1 MHIGTSSKTL
11 DISIEKDTK
20 LIAQKLSKFLH
31 LGDYVYFQGEVG
43 VGKTTFIRYLI
54 NFLQDKYNQE
64 ISEIPS
70 PTFNIVHEYKIK
82 DFKILHYD
90 LYRVKDTNE
99 LDNIGIFENNEDSL
113 VLVEWPEL
121 IKKKE
126 RNHIFLHFKYEKN
139 LKGRSI
145 TIITHKNRDLTNEF

>member
-1 MHIGTSSKTL
+1 MLTATNRSNIKISKE
-11 DISIEKDTK
+11 IELKRFSEKT
-20 LIAQKLSKFLH
+20 SKFIKKFKTIFL
-31 LGDYVYFQGEVG
+31 YGELG
-43 VGKTTFIRYLI
+43 VGKTTFVKYLI
-54 NFLQDKYNQE
+54 NNLQKHE
-64 ISEIPS
+64 KTRITEIPS

-121 IKKKE
+121 IKKKPKNYIKISFKYSKKINE
-126 RNHIFLHFKYEKN
+126 RNLRISSHGRCKEYEIN
-139 LKGRSI
+139 
-145 TIITHKNRDLTNEF
+145 